1 MKYCSH
7 CGKEILDE
15 AAVCP
20 YCGCLVKNEKKLAHE
35 KHIQKNVFKLFK
47 TKKAIALGGLIV
59 LLLAVAFIV
68 ILNNNNIFDKVS
80 YGMSMEEVHSTFGEP
95 DDVDDLYDTEYNFY
109 DNINFAG
116 INGTLTMGYDN
127 YGNVEYISWTVWI
140 SDDLDSDHDR
150 KIKMIEKVKKKLN
163 KVSGLGAPSY
173 SDDDYYTWDTVT
185 GRSYVLT
192 IESYN
197 FSIIAIDSE
206 LK

>member
-1 MKYCSH
+1 
-7 CGKEILDE
+7 
-15 AAVCP
+15 
-20 YCGCLVKNEKKLAHE
+20 
-35 KHIQKNVFKLFK
+35 
-47 TKKAIALGGLIV
+47 
-59 LLLAVAFIV
+59 
-68 ILNNNNIFDKVS
+68 
-80 YGMSMEEVHSTFGEP
+80 MEEVHSTFGEP